1 MVIWK
6 ACPHITLGN
15 CTEGFLSAPSSHAHR
30 RLHLRS
36 PKNGLR
42 SNEIFTF
49 EKSQKTALGD
59 PYLLRRFYSLRS
71 SDNRCVEVD
80 ANGYL
85 TVGKVVCF
93 LLYMLKIDSN
103 LFVF

>member
-6 ACPHITLGN
+6 ACPHLTLGN

-30 RLHLRS
+30 RLNLRS
-36 PKNGLR
+36 PKDGLR

-59 PYLLRRFYSLRS
+59 PYALRRFYGLKT
-71 SDNRCVEVD
+71 SDNRCVQAD
-80 ANGYL
+80 DNGYL
-85 TVGKVVCF
+85 TVGKVVHF
-93 LLYMLKIDSN
+93 LLYVIKIDSN
-103 LFVF
+103 FFKL